1 MKKKMLSVAVVLL
14 MGFGVAN
21 TVFASEKL
29 QAVTITQEQEEVT
42 YTEIKA
48 DELPE
53 AVGVT
58 LKEPAYADYTISK
71 AFLGSDES
79 YKVLLSKENAES
91 IYVFFKATGE
101 LIKVEEIEE

>member
-1 MKKKMLSVAVVLL
+1 MKKRMLSVAVVLL

-21 TVFASEKL
+21 TTFASEKM

-48 DELPE
+48 EELPE

-71 AFLGSDES
+71 AFVGSDES
-79 YKVLLSKENAES
+79 YKVLLSKDDTET
-91 IYVFFKATGE
+91 IYVFFKANGE
-101 LIKVEEIEE
+101 LIKVEEIEQ